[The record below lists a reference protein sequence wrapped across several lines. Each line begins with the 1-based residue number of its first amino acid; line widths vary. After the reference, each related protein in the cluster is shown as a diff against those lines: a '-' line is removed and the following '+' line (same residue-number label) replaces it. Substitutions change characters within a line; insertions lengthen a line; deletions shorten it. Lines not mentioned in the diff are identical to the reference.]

1 MTEEMKNCSYC
12 SEGAL
17 LDAFGIKIG
26 ELPMSKV
33 ILFKEQSHKGR
44 IIVACK
50 KHVDDIT
57 QLTKEERIQFME
69 DVNHTA
75 EIMHELFHPDKINFG
90 EFSGYFAVEC
100 GNVLGLG
107 GAFFAALLGVSAL
120 AKEERD
126 RTAEFLLTH
135 PIPRASVV
143 AQKLAAVLAEI
154 LCLNLAVALV
164 SAAGSAAIGE
174 TLGAGLFFRIFLGYL
189 LLQTQIACVLFGVSA
204 FLTGGGLGLGLGA
217 AFVLYFFNILAN
229 LTDGAAFL
237 RYLTPFSYADGTVIV
252 ASGGIEI
259 KYLVPGLFFA
269 LAGVAAAFF
278 RYCRKD
284 IRA

>member
-90 EFSGYFAVEC
+90 AYGDTMHHLHF
-100 GNVLGLG
+100 
-107 GAFFAALLGVSAL
+107 
-120 AKEERD
+120 
-126 RTAEFLLTH
+126 H
-135 PIPRASVV
+135 
-143 AQKLAAVLAEI
+143 
-154 LCLNLAVALV
+154 
-164 SAAGSAAIGE
+164 
-174 TLGAGLFFRIFLGYL
+174 
-189 LLQTQIACVLFGVSA
+189 
-204 FLTGGGLGLGLGA
+204 
-217 AFVLYFFNILAN
+217 
-229 LTDGAAFL
+229 
-237 RYLTPFSYADGTVIV
+237 
-252 ASGGIEI
+252 
-259 KYLVPGLFFA
+259 LVPKYKDEFEWGGVFA
-269 LAGVAAAFF
+269 MNPGKTTLSEDEYKEMIELV
-278 RYCRKD
+278 RSRL
-284 IRA
+284 

>member
-33 ILFKEQSHKGR
+33 ILFKEQSHTGR

-90 EFSGYFAVEC
+90 AYGDTMHHLHF
-100 GNVLGLG
+100 
-107 GAFFAALLGVSAL
+107 
-120 AKEERD
+120 
-126 RTAEFLLTH
+126 H
-135 PIPRASVV
+135 
-143 AQKLAAVLAEI
+143 
-154 LCLNLAVALV
+154 
-164 SAAGSAAIGE
+164 
-174 TLGAGLFFRIFLGYL
+174 
-189 LLQTQIACVLFGVSA
+189 
-204 FLTGGGLGLGLGA
+204 
-217 AFVLYFFNILAN
+217 
-229 LTDGAAFL
+229 
-237 RYLTPFSYADGTVIV
+237 
-252 ASGGIEI
+252 
-259 KYLVPGLFFA
+259 LVPKYKDGFEWGGVFA
-269 LAGVAAAFF
+269 MNPGKTTLSEDEYKEMIELV
-278 RYCRKD
+278 RSRL
-284 IRA
+284 